1 MKKTIT
7 LILTLLLL
15 LTSVSF
21 AAETTFDK
29 VRALGKMTGIIKRI
43 TITAG
48 CTIGTD
54 CDGTNIDIA
63 RGGIILV
70 TTNAASIVLPE
81 VADVPSSIQVPVG
94 ASLCIVNKTD
104 NKVITIHPHSNDCIT
119 YDGTKGTAGTHV
131 LNTVTASTGGGD
143 FICLVALENDNW
155 YVMGKS
161 GTWAAE

>member
-1 MKKTIT
+1 MRKIIT

-15 LTSVSF
+15 STSICL

-29 VRALGKMTGIIKRI
+29 IRALGKITGMIKVI

-48 CTIGTD
+48 CTIGST
-54 CDGTNIDIA
+54 CDGTSVDIA

-70 TTNAASIVLPE
+70 TTNAASVVLPE
-81 VADVPSSIQVPVG
+81 IVTVPSSIQVPVG
-94 ASLCIVNKTD
+94 ASICIVDKTD
-104 NKVITIHPHSNDCIT
+104 NKVVTIHPHSNDSIT
-119 YDGTKGTAGTHV
+119 LDGTKATAGNHV

-143 FICLVALENDNW
+143 FICLAALEDDNW